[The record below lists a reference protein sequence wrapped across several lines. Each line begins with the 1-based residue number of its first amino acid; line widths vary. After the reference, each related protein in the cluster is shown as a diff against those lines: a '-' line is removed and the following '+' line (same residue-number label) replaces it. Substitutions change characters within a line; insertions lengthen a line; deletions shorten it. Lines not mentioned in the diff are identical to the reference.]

1 MARSLNLNVLA
12 EGVETE
18 AQARFLRARRCDA
31 MQGYLYSRPLPPPDF
46 ETLLAGNPC
55 LKLAEMPGE
64 DQQTLLLVDDEP
76 NVLSALTRLL
86 RREGYR
92 ILTAASPLAAFE
104 ILAQN
109 KVQVIVSDQRMPDM
123 TGTEFF
129 SRVRLLYP
137 STMRIVLTGY
147 TEIDSV
153 KAAINRGAIYKFLTK
168 PWEDDELR
176 EQIREAFRLARDL
189 MQQAQEGKTDV

>member
-1 MARSLNLNVLA
+1 
-12 EGVETE
+12 
-18 AQARFLRARRCDA
+18 
-31 MQGYLYSRPLPPPDF
+31 
-46 ETLLAGNPC
+46 
-55 LKLAEMPGE
+55 MPGE